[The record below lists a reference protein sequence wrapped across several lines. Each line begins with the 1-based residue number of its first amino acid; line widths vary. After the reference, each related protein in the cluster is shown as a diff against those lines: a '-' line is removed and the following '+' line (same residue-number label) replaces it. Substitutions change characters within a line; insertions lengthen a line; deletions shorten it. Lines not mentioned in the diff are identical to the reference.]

1 LLTIQGV
8 LKCLH
13 GVLQGLCHHGVVR
26 LRHSASLVS
35 CHVCWLV
42 KLFSPSGKL
51 ADLSREVSREE
62 VCASAQLGWLA
73 RFTPL
78 K

>member
-1 LLTIQGV
+1 VMTTAPAAPSHRQIP
-8 LKCLH
+8 
-13 GVLQGLCHHGVVR
+13 
-26 LRHSASLVS
+26 A
-35 CHVCWLV
+35 
-42 KLFSPSGKL
+42 PSGKL

>member
-1 LLTIQGV
+1 LATLLNDAE
-8 LKCLH
+8 
-13 GVLQGLCHHGVVR
+13 
-26 LRHSASLVS
+26 SPNFAA
-35 CHVCWLV
+35 
-42 KLFSPSGKL
+42 PSGKL

-73 RFTPL
+73 QFTPF